1 LDRATE
7 QYAAGRLTE
16 PAGDNAFETYSAIL
30 ALDPE
35 HAAAKER
42 LVDIGRVN
50 AARKMFTAAEQ
61 ALRTGAIEDARH
73 MIETGLKINPDDER
87 LLGLQRALD

>member
-1 LDRATE
+1 
-7 QYAAGRLTE
+7 
-16 PAGDNAFETYSAIL
+16 
-30 ALDPE
+30 
-35 HAAAKER
+35 
-42 LVDIGRVN
+42 VN